1 MAMERRKF
9 LFRSVQASALLLVSG
24 NMLASALPIFN
35 PIKKKKMYFHYLL
48 FWLRDDL
55 SELEVKEF
63 ENFFE
68 GLKKLP
74 YQKNLRY
81 GKPSASSPRSV
92 LDNTFTYNASM
103 EFDSLEEL
111 EAYGKLPEHL
121 ALVEKYKPFFDR
133 MLVYD
138 TAYN

>member
-1 MAMERRKF
+1 MERRKF
-9 LFRSVQASALLLVSG
+9 LFRSIQASALLLVSG
-24 NMLASALPIFN
+24 SMFASVLPQFN
-35 PIKKKKMYFHYLL
+35 SQKKKKVYFHNLF
-48 FWLRDDL
+48 FWLRKDL
-55 SELEVKEF
+55 SEAEVKDF

-81 GKPSASSPRSV
+81 GKPANSSPRTV
-92 LDNTFTYNASM
+92 LDSTYTYNGSM

-121 ALVEKYKPFFDR
+121 ALVKKYKPLFEK

-138 TAYN
+138 TVYN

>member
-1 MAMERRKF
+1 MERRKF
-9 LFRSVQASALLLVSG
+9 LFRSMQASALLLISG
-24 NMLASALPIFN
+24 NMFASVLPMFN
-35 PIKKKKMYFHYLL
+35 PIKTKKVYFHYLL
-48 FWLRDDL
+48 FWLRKDL
-55 SELEVKEF
+55 SEAEVKEF

-81 GKPSASSPRSV
+81 GKPANSSPRSV

-103 EFDSLEEL
+103 EFDTLEEL
-111 EAYGKLPEHL
+111 EAYGQLPEHL
-121 ALVEKYKPFFDR
+121 ALVKKYKPFFER

-138 TAYN
+138 TVYN

>member
-1 MAMERRKF
+1 MERRKF
-9 LFRSVQASALLLVSG
+9 LFRSVQASALLLISG
-24 NMLASALPIFN
+24 TMLASALPMFN
-35 PIKKKKMYFHYLL
+35 PTKKKKVYFHYLL
-48 FWLRDDL
+48 FWLRKDL
-55 SELEVKEF
+55 SEADVKEF

-81 GKPSASSPRSV
+81 GKPAASSPRSV

-121 ALVEKYKPFFDR
+121 ALVQKYKPFFER

-138 TAYN
+138 TVYN

>member
-1 MAMERRKF
+1 MERRKF
-9 LFRSVQASALLLVSG
+9 LFRSIQASALLLISG
-24 NMLASALPIFN
+24 NMLASVLPQFN
-35 PIKKKKMYFHYLL
+35 SQKKKKVYFHNLF
-48 FWLRDDL
+48 FWLRKDL
-55 SELEVKEF
+55 SEAEVKDF

-81 GKPSASSPRSV
+81 GKPANSSPRTV
-92 LDNTFTYNASM
+92 LDSTYTYNGSM

-121 ALVEKYKPFFDR
+121 ALVKKYKPLFEK

-138 TAYN
+138 TVYN

>member
-1 MAMERRKF
+1 MERRKF
-9 LFRSVQASALLLVSG
+9 LFRSVQASALLLISG
-24 NMLASALPIFN
+24 NMFASALPMFN

-48 FWLRDDL
+48 FWLRKDL
-55 SELEVKEF
+55 SESEVKEF

-81 GKPSASSPRSV
+81 GKPAASSPRNV
-92 LDNTFTYNASM
+92 LDSTFTYNASM

-121 ALVEKYKPFFDR
+121 ALVQKYKPFFER

-138 TAYN
+138 TVYN

>member
-1 MAMERRKF
+1 MERRKF

-24 NMLASALPIFN
+24 NMFASALPMFN

-48 FWLRDDL
+48 FWLRKDL
-55 SELEVKEF
+55 SESEVKEF

-81 GKPSASSPRSV
+81 GKPAASTPRSV
-92 LDNTFTYNASM
+92 LDSTFTYNSSM

-121 ALVEKYKPFFDR
+121 ALVQKYKPFFER

-138 TAYN
+138 TVYN

>member
-1 MAMERRKF
+1 MERRKF

-24 NMLASALPIFN
+24 NMFASALPMFN

-48 FWLRDDL
+48 FWLRKDL
-55 SELEVKEF
+55 SESEVKEF

-81 GKPSASSPRSV
+81 GKPAVSSPRSV
-92 LDNTFTYNASM
+92 LDSTFTYNASM

-121 ALVEKYKPFFDR
+121 ALVQKYKPFFER

-138 TAYN
+138 TVYN

>member
-1 MAMERRKF
+1 MERRKF

-24 NMLASALPIFN
+24 NMLASALPMFN

-48 FWLRDDL
+48 FWLRKDL
-55 SELEVKEF
+55 SESEVKEF

-81 GKPSASSPRSV
+81 GKPAASTPRSV
-92 LDNTFTYNASM
+92 LDSTFTYNASM
-103 EFDSLEEL
+103 EFESLEEL

-121 ALVEKYKPFFDR
+121 ALVQKYKPFFDR

-138 TAYN
+138 TVYN

>member
-1 MAMERRKF
+1 MERRKF
-9 LFRSVQASALLLVSG
+9 LFRSAQVSALLLISG
-24 NMLASALPIFN
+24 NMLASALPQFN
-35 PIKKKKMYFHYLL
+35 AQKKKKVYFHNLF
-48 FWLRDDL
+48 FWLRKDL
-55 SELEVKEF
+55 SEAEIKDF

-81 GKPSASSPRSV
+81 GKPANSSPRTV
-92 LDNTFTYNASM
+92 LDSTYTYNGSM

-121 ALVEKYKPFFDR
+121 ALVKKYKPLFEK

-138 TAYN
+138 TVYN

>member
-1 MAMERRKF
+1 MERRKF

-24 NMLASALPIFN
+24 NMFSSALPMFN

-48 FWLRDDL
+48 FWLRKDL
-55 SELEVKEF
+55 SESEVKDF

-81 GKPSASSPRSV
+81 GKPAASTPRSV
-92 LDNTFTYNASM
+92 LDSTFTYNASM

-121 ALVEKYKPFFDR
+121 ALVQKYKPFFER

-138 TAYN
+138 TVYN

>member
-1 MAMERRKF
+1 MERRKF
-9 LFRSVQASALLLVSG
+9 LFRSVQASVLLLVSG
-24 NMLASALPIFN
+24 NMFASALPMFN

-48 FWLRDDL
+48 FWLRKDL
-55 SELEVKEF
+55 SESEVKEF

-81 GKPSASSPRSV
+81 GKPAASTPRSV
-92 LDNTFTYNASM
+92 LDSTFTYNASM
-103 EFDSLEEL
+103 EFDTLEEL

-121 ALVEKYKPFFDR
+121 ALVQKYKPFFER

-138 TAYN
+138 TVYN

>member
-1 MAMERRKF
+1 MERRKF
-9 LFRSVQASALLLVSG
+9 LFRSVQASALLLISG
-24 NMLASALPIFN
+24 TMLASALPMFN
-35 PIKKKKMYFHYLL
+35 PTKKKKVYFHYLL
-48 FWLRDDL
+48 FWLRKDF
-55 SELEVKEF
+55 SEADVKEF

-81 GKPSASSPRSV
+81 GKPAASSPRSV

-121 ALVEKYKPFFDR
+121 ALVQKYKPFFER

-138 TAYN
+138 TVYN

>member
-1 MAMERRKF
+1 MERRKF
-9 LFRSVQASALLLVSG
+9 LFRSVQASVLLLISG
-24 NMLASALPIFN
+24 NMFASALPMFN

-48 FWLRDDL
+48 FWLRKDL
-55 SELEVKEF
+55 SESEVKEF

-74 YQKNLRY
+74 YQRNLRY
-81 GKPSASSPRSV
+81 GKPAASSPRSV
-92 LDNTFTYNASM
+92 LDSTFTYNASM

-121 ALVEKYKPFFDR
+121 ALVQQYKPFFER

-138 TAYN
+138 TVYN

>member
-1 MAMERRKF
+1 MERRKF
-9 LFRSVQASALLLVSG
+9 LFSSVQASALLVVSG
-24 NMLASALPIFN
+24 NMLASALPMFN
-35 PIKKKKMYFHYLL
+35 PIKKKKVYFHYLL
-48 FWLRDDL
+48 FWLKKDL
-55 SELEVKEF
+55 SASEIKDF

-81 GKPSASSPRSV
+81 GKPAASSPRNV

-111 EAYGKLPEHL
+111 EAYGQLPEHL
-121 ALVEKYKPFFDR
+121 ALVQKYKPFFDR
-133 MLVYD
+133 MLVHD
-138 TAYN
+138 TIYN

>member
-1 MAMERRKF
+1 MERRKF

-81 GKPSASSPRSV
+81 GKPAASSPRSV

>member
-1 MAMERRKF
+1 MERRKF
-9 LFRSVQASALLLVSG
+9 LFRSVQASVLLLVSG
-24 NMLASALPIFN
+24 NMFASALPMFN

-48 FWLRDDL
+48 FWLRKDL
-55 SELEVKEF
+55 SESEVKEF

-81 GKPSASSPRSV
+81 GKPAASTPRSV
-92 LDNTFTYNASM
+92 LDSTFTYNASM
-103 EFDSLEEL
+103 EFDTLEEL

-121 ALVEKYKPFFDR
+121 ALVQKYKPFFEK

-138 TAYN
+138 TVYN

>member
-1 MAMERRKF
+1 MERRKF
-9 LFRSVQASALLLVSG
+9 LFRSVQASALLLISG
-24 NMLASALPIFN
+24 NMFASVLPMFN
-35 PIKKKKMYFHYLL
+35 PKKNKKVYAHNLF
-48 FWLRDDL
+48 FWLRKDL
-55 SELEVKEF
+55 SAAEVKDF

-74 YQKNLRY
+74 YQKNLHY
-81 GKPSASSPRSV
+81 GKPAGSSPRSV
-92 LDNTFTYNASM
+92 LDSSYSYNASM

-121 ALVEKYKPFFDR
+121 ALVKKYKPSFEK

-138 TAYN
+138 TVYN

>member
-1 MAMERRKF
+1 
-9 LFRSVQASALLLVSG
+9 
-24 NMLASALPIFN
+24 
-35 PIKKKKMYFHYLL
+35 MYFHYLL
-48 FWLRDDL
+48 FWLRKDL
-55 SELEVKEF
+55 SESEVKEF

-81 GKPSASSPRSV
+81 GKPAASSPRSV
-92 LDNTFTYNASM
+92 LDSTFTYNASM

-133 MLVYD
+133 MQVYD
-138 TAYN
+138 TVYN

>member
-1 MAMERRKF
+1 MERRKF

-24 NMLASALPIFN
+24 SVFGSALPMFN
-35 PIKKKKMYFHYLL
+35 PIKKKKVYFHYLL
-48 FWLRDDL
+48 FWLRKDL
-55 SELEVKEF
+55 SESEVKEF

-81 GKPSASSPRSV
+81 GKPSNSSPRAV

-111 EAYGKLPEHL
+111 EAYGQLPEHL
-121 ALVEKYKPFFDR
+121 ALVQKYKPFFEKMMVHDT
-133 MLVYD
+133 VY
-138 TAYN
+138 N

>member
-1 MAMERRKF
+1 MERRKF

-74 YQKNLRY
+74 YQRNLRY
-81 GKPSASSPRSV
+81 GKPAASSPRSV

>member
-1 MAMERRKF
+1 MERRKF

>member
-1 MAMERRKF
+1 MERRKF
-9 LFRSVQASALLLVSG
+9 LFRSVQASALLLISG
-24 NMLASALPIFN
+24 NMLASVLPQFN
-35 PIKKKKMYFHYLL
+35 SQKKKKVYFHNLF
-48 FWLRDDL
+48 FWLRKDL
-55 SELEVKEF
+55 SEAEVKDF

-81 GKPSASSPRSV
+81 GKPANSSPRTV
-92 LDNTFTYNASM
+92 LDSTYTYNGSM

-121 ALVEKYKPFFDR
+121 ALVKKYKPLFEK

-138 TAYN
+138 TVYN

>member
-1 MAMERRKF
+1 
-9 LFRSVQASALLLVSG
+9 
-24 NMLASALPIFN
+24 
-35 PIKKKKMYFHYLL
+35 MYFHYLL

-81 GKPSASSPRSV
+81 GKPAASSPRSV

-121 ALVEKYKPFFDR
+121 ALVETYKPFFDR

>member
-1 MAMERRKF
+1 MERRKF

-24 NMLASALPIFN
+24 NIFASALPVFN

-48 FWLRDDL
+48 FWLRKDL
-55 SELEVKEF
+55 SESEVKEF

-81 GKPSASSPRSV
+81 GKPAASSPRSV
-92 LDNTFTYNASM
+92 LDSTFTYNASM

-121 ALVEKYKPFFDR
+121 ALVQQYKPFFER
-133 MLVYD
+133 MQVYD
-138 TAYN
+138 TVYN

>member
-1 MAMERRKF
+1 MERRKF
-9 LFRSVQASALLLVSG
+9 LFRSVQASALLLISG
-24 NMLASALPIFN
+24 NMFASALPMFN

-48 FWLRDDL
+48 FWLRKDL
-55 SELEVKEF
+55 SESEVKEF

-81 GKPSASSPRSV
+81 GKPAASSPRSV

-121 ALVEKYKPFFDR
+121 ALVEKYKTFFDR

>member
-1 MAMERRKF
+1 MERRKF
-9 LFRSVQASALLLVSG
+9 LFRSVQASALLMVSG

-81 GKPSASSPRSV
+81 GKPAASSPRSV